1 MWDAQVRQ
9 LTKAG
14 CKNDAGSP
22 SGGGDGALGRRAD
35 ALSAAQVLSDA
46 WLPGNLVPKVVDLLL
61 RFCQAQRVTAIKT
74 GCDIVAAC

>member
-22 SGGGDGALGRRAD
+22 SGGGDGALGTDFRNAQ
-35 ALSAAQVLSDA
+35 AAVFV
-46 WLPGNLVPKVVDLLL
+46 PGE
-61 RFCQAQRVTAIKT
+61 
-74 GCDIVAAC
+74 